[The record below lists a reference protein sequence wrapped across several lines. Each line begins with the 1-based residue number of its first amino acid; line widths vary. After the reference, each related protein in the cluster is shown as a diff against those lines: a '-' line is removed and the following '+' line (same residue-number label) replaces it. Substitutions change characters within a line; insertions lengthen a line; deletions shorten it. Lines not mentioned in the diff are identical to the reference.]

1 MRERAKREKNE
12 KKREKSEHLSDFQIM
27 RVKNPASKYLKCEKK
42 HASIFKKY
50 FTKIAYFRQLVQNAL
65 SMRAFLMR
73 GNFQICTTVLCA
85 RKKSEKRVFLRA
97 SKIRRGF

>member
-1 MRERAKREKNE
+1 MRERGKREKNE
-12 KKREKSEHLSDFQIM
+12 KKRGKSEHQSDFQIM
-27 RVKNPASKYLKCEKK
+27 RVKNPASKYLKCEKN

-65 SMRAFLMR
+65 SMRAFLLR
-73 GNFQICTTVLCA
+73 RKLQICPTVLCA
-85 RKKSEKRVFLRA
+85 RKKLEKRVFLRA